1 MQIQECVA
9 PLFCHYCP
17 LGRWPIVSWVMYWWQ
32 NQHRIPVIPQVGHRS
47 NRKCSRRE
55 LPPVRFACK
64 VNFTES
70 SDVIYNSVMGAFV
83 WLVNSVFVCG
93 RTVVSVELPSA
104 VVGKVIEPLFV
115 SSLHSFF
122 HIAFA
127 VVVCDNDILTNLWF
141 ISCDASVQIAFNL
154 IVY

>member
-1 MQIQECVA
+1 MQIQECIA

-17 LGRWPIVSWVMYWWQ
+17 LGRWPLVLWVVYWWQ
-32 NQHRIPVIPQVGHRS
+32 NQHRIPVVPQVACRS

-83 WLVNSVFVCG
+83 WLVNSVFCVWQNGCVSWAAFSCSWQG
-93 RTVVSVELPSA
+93 NRTAFCFLVTLVFSHCLCC
-104 VVGKVIEPLFV
+104 
-115 SSLHSFF
+115 SSL
-122 HIAFA
+122 
-127 VVVCDNDILTNLWF
+127 W
-141 ISCDASVQIAFNL
+141 
-154 IVY
+154 